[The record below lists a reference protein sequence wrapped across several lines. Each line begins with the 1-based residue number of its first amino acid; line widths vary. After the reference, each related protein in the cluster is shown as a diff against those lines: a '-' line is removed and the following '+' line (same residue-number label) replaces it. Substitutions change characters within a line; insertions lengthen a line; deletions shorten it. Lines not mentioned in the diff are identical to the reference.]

1 MIDPFAGGD
10 GPLPATQ
17 AWDAGSVGWATRR
30 ATAADGKVAK
40 ETRSEPST
48 LTLPSKPNWLKESH
62 IYYHRADDEAALVKL
77 PGLEDTKELLSWSE
91 TRQDEHKKRLIQALM
106 RGKALWDAQIEFG
119 INDFTLQYWRDN
131 DENLAAIIK
140 AWENSRVL
148 TIERR
153 VDDIIFHPERYDKAL
168 SRPGYFQFTISR
180 LKALDPRYKDNTQI
194 NVDNRSI
201 TIGNADASMLV
212 GKARDQAQVI
222 EGVKT
227 ALLAR
232 GRKPPTAS

>member
-1 MIDPFAGGD
+1 MIDPWLVD
-10 GPLPATQ
+10 GPLPKSVPFAGWTP
-17 AWDAGSVGWATRR
+17 AIAPAEKTAEKTRNEPSESVETAKHVWIHKPDAHVYHHR
-30 ATAADGKVAK
+30 AT
-40 ETRSEPST
+40 
-48 LTLPSKPNWLKESH
+48 
-62 IYYHRADDEAALVKL
+62 DEAVLL
-77 PGLEDTKELLSWSE
+77 QIPTLEDTKELLSWSS
-91 TRQDEHKKRLIQALM
+91 TRQDEHKKRLIQGLM
-106 RGKALWDAQIEFG
+106 QGRSVKDLCTELG
-119 INDFTLQYWRDN
+119 INKYTLAYWKDN
-131 DENLAAIIK
+131 DERIAAALQ
-140 AWENSRVL
+140 AWENSQILVYE
-148 TIERR
+148 ERF
-153 VDDIIFHPERYDKAL
+153 DDIFFHPERYDKAL